1 MSGAAIKTL
10 FTMPAET
17 LTTFTNVGQGIATGI
32 VTNGW
37 TILQIGALIWGG
49 KYLLT
54 SLLRLFKSSAH

>member
-1 MSGAAIKTL
+1 MTPESIAQL
-10 FTMPAET
+10 MTMPTET
-17 LTTFTNVGQGIATGI
+17 LTMFTNVGQGIAKGI